1 MTGDEGGLEDM
12 RIGSGALVDD
22 DFDEDADL
30 VTLGLPCE
38 LAIVHGLVL
47 ASALGPP
54 GGFLLERDG

>member
-1 MTGDEGGLEDM
+1 M